1 MTDPL
6 HVQTDGVLNYSQ
18 LHSDVAA
25 GLSGLAGV
33 DGSGIETTHGVI
45 ASAVNTALS
54 GVLAGR
60 QNTLGVTSTAASTI
74 SDLLQKA
81 AQAYAAGD
89 QQGAERLKAAADVL
103 EGKDAPGRGGSV
115 GGGSAGGAPA
125 SGAGGGDMV
134 GQMGQVLGQVG
145 QQVGQMAQSITQPL
159 QGLAQGLQQIPQ
171 QIMQGVQQAAQSAPG
186 VGGLPDVK
194 STQFEKDQRRAEEK
208 AEDAEDKDKRGTE
221 DKEREAR
228 AEAGPTSPAERAPVE
243 PPAPRQRPAP
253 THPQAD

>member
-25 GLSGLAGV
+25 ALSGLAGV
-33 DGSGIETTHGVI
+33 DGSGVETSHGVI
-45 ASAVNTALS
+45 ATAVNTALS
-54 GVLAGR
+54 GVLTGR

-74 SDLLQKA
+74 SELLQKA

-103 EGKDAPGRGGSV
+103 EGKDAPGRGA
-115 GGGSAGGAPA
+115 GSAVGGAPA
-125 SGAGGGDMV
+125 SGGGASGDMA
-134 GQMGQVLGQVG
+134 GQMAQVLGQVG

-171 QIMQGVQQAAQSAPG
+171 QIMQGVQQAAQSASG
-186 VGGLPDVK
+186 IGGQSEVK
-194 STQFEKDQRRAEEK
+194 SAQTEKDDRRAEEK
-208 AEDAEDKDKRGTE
+208 AEDKDKHGTE
-221 DKEREAR
+221 EKEQEAR

>member
-33 DGSGIETTHGVI
+33 DGSGVETSHGTI

-60 QNTLGVTSTAASTI
+60 QNTIGVTSTAASTI

-89 QQGAERLKAAADVL
+89 RQGAERLKAAADVL
-103 EGKDAPGRGGSV
+103 EGKDAPNRGTA
-115 GGGSAGGAPA
+115 SAASGAPA
-125 SGAGGGDMV
+125 SSGGAGRDMA
-134 GQMGQVLGQVG
+134 GQMGQMLGQVG
-145 QQVGQMAQSITQPL
+145 QQVGQMAQSIAQPL

-171 QIMQGVQQAAQSAPG
+171 QIMQGVQQAAQSASG
-186 VGGLPDVK
+186 IGGQSEVK
-194 STQFEKDQRRAEEK
+194 SAQIEKDDRRPEEK
-208 AEDAEDKDKRGTE
+208 DEDKDKHSTE
-221 DKEREAR
+221 RDGQETR
-228 AEAGPTSPAERAPVE
+228 AEAGPTSPTERAPVE
-243 PPAPRQRPAP
+243 SPAPRERPAP

>member
-18 LHSDVAA
+18 LHSAVAA

-33 DGSGIETTHGVI
+33 DGSGVETSHGVI

-74 SDLLQKA
+74 SELLQKA

-103 EGKDAPGRGGSV
+103 EGKDAPGRSA
-115 GGGSAGGAPA
+115 GSAVGGAPA
-125 SGAGGGDMV
+125 SSGGAGGDMA

-171 QIMQGVQQAAQSAPG
+171 QIMQGVQQAAQSASG
-186 VGGLPDVK
+186 IGGQSEVK
-194 STQFEKDQRRAEEK
+194 SAQIEKDDRRAEEK
-208 AEDAEDKDKRGTE
+208 AEDRDKHGTE
-221 DKEREAR
+221 EKEQEAR

-243 PPAPRQRPAP
+243 PSAPRQRPAP

>member
-33 DGSGIETTHGVI
+33 DGSSVETSHGLI

-60 QNTLGVTSTAASTI
+60 QSTLGVTSTAASTI
-74 SDLLQKA
+74 SELLQKA

-103 EGKDAPGRGGSV
+103 EGKDAPGRGGGS
-115 GGGSAGGAPA
+115 GGGGAPA
-125 SGAGGGDMV
+125 SGGGAGGDMV
-134 GQMGQVLGQVG
+134 GQMGQMLGQVG
-145 QQVGQMAQSITQPL
+145 QQVGQMAQSIAQPL

-171 QIMQGVQQAAQSAPG
+171 QIMQGVQQAAQSASG
-186 VGGLPDVK
+186 TTTGLPDAK
-194 STQFEKDQRRAEEK
+194 GEKEDRRTGEK
-208 AEDAEDKDKRGTE
+208 AEDKDK
-221 DKEREAR
+221 DKHKDPEPR

-243 PPAPRQRPAP
+243 APAPRQRPAP

>member
-33 DGSGIETTHGVI
+33 DGSGVETSHGLI

-60 QNTLGVTSTAASTI
+60 QSTLGVTSTAASTI
-74 SDLLQKA
+74 SELLQKA

-103 EGKDAPGRGGSV
+103 EGKDAPGRGGGS
-115 GGGSAGGAPA
+115 GGGGAPA
-125 SGAGGGDMV
+125 SGGGAGGDMV
-134 GQMGQVLGQVG
+134 GQMGQMLGQVG
-145 QQVGQMAQSITQPL
+145 QQVGQMAQSIAQPL

-171 QIMQGVQQAAQSAPG
+171 QIMQGVQQAAQSAQG
-186 VGGLPDVK
+186 VGGLPDAK
-194 STQFEKDQRRAEEK
+194 GEKDDRRTGEK
-208 AEDAEDKDKRGTE
+208 AEDKDEHEAEHKDPE
-221 DKEREAR
+221 PR

-243 PPAPRQRPAP
+243 APAPRQRPAP